1 MRVYETDQMITDTL
15 ASSLSHVKLFLVLLI
30 ILSPMFNLGEYDE
43 EEAKEIRT
51 FLIDAGIKVELK
63 PSLVV
68 MEEQTCFLHGRHSLL
83 KDVAKDMDEY
93 EGYLSVLKSVLVR
106 STTEAEFD
114 ELFMAELDPTMTEKR
129 DKILALSQ
137 NPDSLS
143 EVEKESLDFNSTG
156 WLSFLV
162 KFGKAQLFAQ
172 SVLSLNDI
180 EIGEPVGDK
189 LDDPLLDIPVN
200 SRDYD
205 PKPEQYKTTIE
216 FHLEKTVGVYVDEFT
231 TPLSSELD
239 EEFSDLYPE
248 EYQNLRVLGMLI
260 EKLATS
266 PTSRKMDFGEFIEN
280 CSMRLKDE
288 DGDDIF
294 IDGEEV
300 AEELAKV
307 LEKSDVVKIK
317 GDKVKWKSER

>member
-1 MRVYETDQMITDTL
+1 
-15 ASSLSHVKLFLVLLI
+15 
-30 ILSPMFNLGEYDE
+30 MFNLGEYDE

-51 FLIDAGIKVELK
+51 FLIDAGIRVELK
-63 PSLVV
+63 PSIVV
-68 MEEQTCFLHGRHSLL
+68 MEEQTSSLHGRQSLL
-83 KDVAKDMDEY
+83 KDVAKDMSEY
-93 EGYLSVLKSVLVR
+93 EGYLSVLKSVLPR
-106 STTEAEFD
+106 STTQEEFD
-114 ELFMAELDPTMTEKR
+114 ELFMVELDPTMTEKR
-129 DKILALSQ
+129 AKIMALSE

-143 EVEKESLDFNSTG
+143 EAEKESLEFNSTEWMG
-156 WLSFLV
+156 FLLKSGTARIFV
-162 KFGKAQLFAQ
+162 D

-180 EIGEPVGDK
+180 KIGEPVGDK
-189 LDDPLLDIPVN
+189 LDDPLLDVPVN

-205 PKPEQYKTTIE
+205 PKPEQFKTTIE
-216 FHLEKTVGVYVDEFT
+216 FHLEKAVGIYADEFT

-248 EYQNLRVLGMLI
+248 EYQNLRVLGLLI

-288 DGDDIF
+288 DGDDLL
-294 IDGEEV
+294 IDGKEV

-307 LEKSDVVKIK
+307 LEKSDVVKVK

>member
-1 MRVYETDQMITDTL
+1 
-15 ASSLSHVKLFLVLLI
+15 
-30 ILSPMFNLGEYDE
+30 MFNLGEYDE

-51 FLIDAGIKVELK
+51 FLIDAGIRVELK
-63 PSLVV
+63 PSIVV
-68 MEEQTCFLHGRHSLL
+68 MEEQTCSLHGRQSLL
-83 KDVAKDMDEY
+83 KDVAKDMSEY
-93 EGYLSVLKSVLVR
+93 EGYLSVLNSVLPR
-106 STTEAEFD
+106 STTEEEFD
-114 ELFMAELDPTMTEKR
+114 ELFMVELDPTMTEKR
-129 DKILALSQ
+129 AKIMALSE

-143 EVEKESLDFNSTG
+143 EAEKESLEFNSTEWMG
-156 WLSFLV
+156 FLLKSGTARIFV
-162 KFGKAQLFAQ
+162 D

-180 EIGEPVGDK
+180 KIGEPVGDK
-189 LDDPLLDIPVN
+189 LDDPLLDVPVN

-205 PKPEQYKTTIE
+205 PKPEQFKTTIE
-216 FHLEKTVGVYVDEFT
+216 FHLEKAVGIYADEFT

-248 EYQNLRVLGMLI
+248 EYQNLRVLGLLI

-288 DGDDIF
+288 DGDDLL
-294 IDGEEV
+294 IDGKEV

-307 LEKSDVVKIK
+307 LEKSDVVKVK

>member
-1 MRVYETDQMITDTL
+1 
-15 ASSLSHVKLFLVLLI
+15 
-30 ILSPMFNLGEYDE
+30 MFNLGEYDE

-51 FLIDAGIKVELK
+51 FLIDAGIRVELK
-63 PSLVV
+63 PSIVV
-68 MEEQTCFLHGRHSLL
+68 MEEQTCSLHGRQSLL
-83 KDVAKDMDEY
+83 KDVAKDMSEY
-93 EGYLSVLKSVLVR
+93 EGYLSVLKSVLSR
-106 STTEAEFD
+106 STTEEEFD
-114 ELFMAELDPTMTEKR
+114 EFFMEELDPTMTEKR
-129 DKILALSQ
+129 AKIMALSE

-143 EVEKESLDFNSTG
+143 EAEKESLEFNSTEWMG
-156 WLSFLV
+156 FLLKSGTARIFV
-162 KFGKAQLFAQ
+162 D

-180 EIGEPVGDK
+180 KIGEPVGDK
-189 LDDPLLDIPVN
+189 LDDPLLDVPVN

-205 PKPEQYKTTIE
+205 PKPEQFKTTIE
-216 FHLEKTVGVYVDEFT
+216 FHLEKAVGIYADEFT

-248 EYQNLRVLGMLI
+248 EYQNLRVLGLLI

-288 DGDDIF
+288 DGDDLL
-294 IDGEEV
+294 IDGKEV

-307 LEKSDVVKIK
+307 LEKSDVVKVK

>member
-1 MRVYETDQMITDTL
+1 
-15 ASSLSHVKLFLVLLI
+15 
-30 ILSPMFNLGEYDE
+30 MFNLGEYDE

-51 FLIDAGIKVELK
+51 FLIDAGIRVELK
-63 PSLVV
+63 PSIVV
-68 MEEQTCFLHGRHSLL
+68 MEEQTCSLHGRHSLL
-83 KDVAKDMDEY
+83 KDVAKDMSEY
-93 EGYLSVLKSVLVR
+93 EGYLSVLKSVLPR
-106 STTEAEFD
+106 STTEEEFD

-129 DKILALSQ
+129 AKIMALSEDS
-137 NPDSLS
+137 DSLS
-143 EVEKESLDFNSTG
+143 EAEKESLELNSTE
-156 WLSFLV
+156 WMSFLLRS
-162 KFGKAQLFAQ
+162 GTARIFAD

-180 EIGEPVGDK
+180 KIGEPVGDK
-189 LDDPLLDIPVN
+189 LDDPLLDVPVN

-205 PKPEQYKTTIE
+205 PKPEQLKTTIE
-216 FHLEKTVGVYVDEFT
+216 FHLEKAVEVYADEFT

-248 EYQNLRVLGMLI
+248 EYQNLRVLGLLI

-280 CSMRLKDE
+280 CSMHLKDE
-288 DGDDIF
+288 DGDDLL
-294 IDGEEV
+294 IDGKEV

-307 LEKSDVVKIK
+307 LEKSDVVKVK

>member
-1 MRVYETDQMITDTL
+1 
-15 ASSLSHVKLFLVLLI
+15 
-30 ILSPMFNLGEYDE
+30 MFNLGEYDE

-51 FLIDAGIKVELK
+51 FLIDAGIRVELK
-63 PSLVV
+63 PSIVV
-68 MEEQTCFLHGRHSLL
+68 MEEQTCSLHGRQSLL
-83 KDVAKDMDEY
+83 KDVAKDMSEY
-93 EGYLSVLKSVLVR
+93 EGYLSVLKSVLPR
-106 STTEAEFD
+106 STTEEEFD
-114 ELFMAELDPTMTEKR
+114 ELFMVELDPTMTEKR
-129 DKILALSQ
+129 AKIMALSEDS
-137 NPDSLS
+137 DSLS
-143 EVEKESLDFNSTG
+143 EAEKESLELNSTE
-156 WLSFLV
+156 WMSFLLRS
-162 KFGKAQLFAQ
+162 GTARIFAD

-180 EIGEPVGDK
+180 KIGEPVGDK
-189 LDDPLLDIPVN
+189 LDDPLLDVPVN

-205 PKPEQYKTTIE
+205 PKPEQLKTTIE
-216 FHLEKTVGVYVDEFT
+216 FHLEKAVEVYADEFT

-248 EYQNLRVLGMLI
+248 EYQNLRVLGLLI

-288 DGDDIF
+288 DGDDIL

-307 LEKSDVVKIK
+307 LEKSDVVKVK

>member
-1 MRVYETDQMITDTL
+1 
-15 ASSLSHVKLFLVLLI
+15 
-30 ILSPMFNLGEYDE
+30 MFNLGEYDE

-51 FLIDAGIKVELK
+51 FLIDAGIRVELK
-63 PSLVV
+63 PSIVV
-68 MEEQTCFLHGRHSLL
+68 MEEQTCSLHGRQSLL
-83 KDVAKDMDEY
+83 KDVAKDMSEY
-93 EGYLSVLKSVLVR
+93 EGYLSVLKSVLSR
-106 STTEAEFD
+106 STTEEEFD
-114 ELFMAELDPTMTEKR
+114 EFFMEELDPTMTEKR
-129 DKILALSQ
+129 AKIMALSE

-143 EVEKESLDFNSTG
+143 EAEKESLEFNSTEWMG
-156 WLSFLV
+156 FLLKSGTARIFV
-162 KFGKAQLFAQ
+162 D

-180 EIGEPVGDK
+180 KIGEPVGDK
-189 LDDPLLDIPVN
+189 LDDPLLDVPVN
-200 SRDYD
+200 SSDYD
-205 PKPEQYKTTIE
+205 PKPEQFKTTIE
-216 FHLEKTVGVYVDEFT
+216 FHLEKAVGIYADEFT

-248 EYQNLRVLGMLI
+248 EYQNLRVLGLLI

-288 DGDDIF
+288 DGDDLL
-294 IDGEEV
+294 IDGKEV

-307 LEKSDVVKIK
+307 LEKSDVVKVK

>member
-1 MRVYETDQMITDTL
+1 
-15 ASSLSHVKLFLVLLI
+15 
-30 ILSPMFNLGEYDE
+30 MFNLGEYDE

-51 FLIDAGIKVELK
+51 FLIDAGIRVELK
-63 PSLVV
+63 PSIVV
-68 MEEQTCFLHGRHSLL
+68 MEEQTSSLHGRHSLL
-83 KDVAKDMDEY
+83 KDVAKDMSEY
-93 EGYLSVLKSVLVR
+93 EGYLSVLKSVLPR
-106 STTEAEFD
+106 STTEEEFD
-114 ELFMAELDPTMTEKR
+114 ELFMEELDPTMTEKR
-129 DKILALSQ
+129 AKIMALSEDH
-137 NPDSLS
+137 DSLS
-143 EVEKESLDFNSTG
+143 EAEKESLEFNSTE
-156 WLSFLV
+156 WMSFLLRS
-162 KFGKAQLFAQ
+162 GRARIFAD

-180 EIGEPVGDK
+180 KIGEPVGDK

-205 PKPEQYKTTIE
+205 PKPEQLKTTIE
-216 FHLEKTVGVYVDEFT
+216 FHLEKTVGIYADEFT

-248 EYQNLRVLGMLI
+248 EYQNLRVLGLLI

-288 DGDDIF
+288 DGDDLL
-294 IDGEEV
+294 IDGKEV

-307 LEKSDVVKIK
+307 LEKSDVVKVK

>member
-1 MRVYETDQMITDTL
+1 
-15 ASSLSHVKLFLVLLI
+15 
-30 ILSPMFNLGEYDE
+30 MFNLGEYDE

-51 FLIDAGIKVELK
+51 FLIDAGIRVELK
-63 PSLVV
+63 PSIVV
-68 MEEQTCFLHGRHSLL
+68 MEEQTSSLHGRQSML
-83 KDVAKDMDEY
+83 KDVAKDMSEY
-93 EGYLSVLKSVLVR
+93 EGYLSVLKSVLPR
-106 STTEAEFD
+106 STTEEEFD
-114 ELFMAELDPTMTEKR
+114 ELFMEELDPTMTEKR
-129 DKILALSQ
+129 AKIMALSE

-143 EVEKESLDFNSTG
+143 EAEKESLEFNSTEWMG
-156 WLSFLV
+156 FLLKSGTARIFV
-162 KFGKAQLFAQ
+162 D

-180 EIGEPVGDK
+180 KIGEPVGDK
-189 LDDPLLDIPVN
+189 LDDPLLDVPVN
-200 SRDYD
+200 SSDYD
-205 PKPEQYKTTIE
+205 PKPEQFKTTIE
-216 FHLEKTVGVYVDEFT
+216 FHLEKAVGIYADEFT

-248 EYQNLRVLGMLI
+248 EYQNLRVLGLLI

-288 DGDDIF
+288 DGDDLL
-294 IDGEEV
+294 IDGKEV

-307 LEKSDVVKIK
+307 LEKSDVVKVK

>member
-1 MRVYETDQMITDTL
+1 
-15 ASSLSHVKLFLVLLI
+15 
-30 ILSPMFNLGEYDE
+30 MFNLGEYDE

-51 FLIDAGIKVELK
+51 FLIDAGIRVELK
-63 PSLVV
+63 PSIVV
-68 MEEQTCFLHGRHSLL
+68 MEEQTSSLHGRQSLL
-83 KDVAKDMDEY
+83 KDVAKDMSEY
-93 EGYLSVLKSVLVR
+93 EGYLSVLKSVLSR
-106 STTEAEFD
+106 STNEEEFD
-114 ELFMAELDPTMTEKR
+114 EFFMEELDPTMTEKR
-129 DKILALSQ
+129 AKIMALSE

-143 EVEKESLDFNSTG
+143 EAEKESLEFNSTEWMG
-156 WLSFLV
+156 FLLKSGTARIFV
-162 KFGKAQLFAQ
+162 D

-180 EIGEPVGDK
+180 KIGEPVGDK
-189 LDDPLLDIPVN
+189 LDDPLLDVPVN
-200 SRDYD
+200 SSDYD
-205 PKPEQYKTTIE
+205 PKPEQFKTTIE
-216 FHLEKTVGVYVDEFT
+216 FHLEKAVGIYADEFT

-248 EYQNLRVLGMLI
+248 EYQNLRVLGLLI

-288 DGDDIF
+288 DGDDLL
-294 IDGEEV
+294 IDGKEV

-307 LEKSDVVKIK
+307 LEKSDVVKVK

>member
-1 MRVYETDQMITDTL
+1 
-15 ASSLSHVKLFLVLLI
+15 
-30 ILSPMFNLGEYDE
+30 MFNLGEYDE

-51 FLIDAGIKVELK
+51 FLIDAGIRVELK
-63 PSLVV
+63 PSIVV
-68 MEEQTCFLHGRHSLL
+68 MEEQTSSLHGRQSLL
-83 KDVAKDMDEY
+83 KDVAKDMSEY
-93 EGYLSVLKSVLVR
+93 EGYLSVLKSVLSR
-106 STTEAEFD
+106 SMTEEEFD
-114 ELFMAELDPTMTEKR
+114 EFFMEELDPTMTEKR
-129 DKILALSQ
+129 AKIMALSE

-143 EVEKESLDFNSTG
+143 EAEKESLEFNSTEWMG
-156 WLSFLV
+156 FLLKSGTARIFV
-162 KFGKAQLFAQ
+162 D

-180 EIGEPVGDK
+180 KIGEPVGDK
-189 LDDPLLDIPVN
+189 LDDPLLDVPVN
-200 SRDYD
+200 SSDYD
-205 PKPEQYKTTIE
+205 PKPEQFKTTIE
-216 FHLEKTVGVYVDEFT
+216 FHLEKAVGIYADEFT

-248 EYQNLRVLGMLI
+248 EYQNLRVLGLLI

-288 DGDDIF
+288 DGDDLL
-294 IDGEEV
+294 IDGKEV

-307 LEKSDVVKIK
+307 LEKSDVVKVK

>member
-1 MRVYETDQMITDTL
+1 
-15 ASSLSHVKLFLVLLI
+15 
-30 ILSPMFNLGEYDE
+30 MFNLGEYDE

-51 FLIDAGIKVELK
+51 FLIDAGIRVELK
-63 PSLVV
+63 PSIVV
-68 MEEQTCFLHGRHSLL
+68 MEEQTCSLHGRQSLL
-83 KDVAKDMDEY
+83 KDVAKDMSEY
-93 EGYLSVLKSVLVR
+93 EGYLSVLKSVLSR
-106 STTEAEFD
+106 SMTEEEFD
-114 ELFMAELDPTMTEKR
+114 EFFMEELDPTMTEKR
-129 DKILALSQ
+129 AKIMALSE

-143 EVEKESLDFNSTG
+143 EAEKESLEFNSTEWMG
-156 WLSFLV
+156 FLLKSGTARIFV
-162 KFGKAQLFAQ
+162 D

-180 EIGEPVGDK
+180 KIGEPVGDK
-189 LDDPLLDIPVN
+189 LDDPLLDVPVN

-205 PKPEQYKTTIE
+205 PKPEQFKTTIE
-216 FHLEKTVGVYVDEFT
+216 FHLEKAVGIYADEFT

-248 EYQNLRVLGMLI
+248 EYQNLRVLGLLI

-280 CSMRLKDE
+280 CSMHLKDE
-288 DGDDIF
+288 DGDDLL
-294 IDGEEV
+294 IDGKEV

-307 LEKSDVVKIK
+307 LEKSDVVKVK

>member
-1 MRVYETDQMITDTL
+1 
-15 ASSLSHVKLFLVLLI
+15 
-30 ILSPMFNLGEYDE
+30 MFNLGEYDE

-51 FLIDAGIKVELK
+51 FLIDAGIRVELK
-63 PSLVV
+63 PSIVV
-68 MEEQTCFLHGRHSLL
+68 MEEQTCSLHGRHSLL
-83 KDVAKDMDEY
+83 KDVAKDMSEY
-93 EGYLSVLKSVLVR
+93 ESNLSALKIVLPR
-106 STTEAEFD
+106 STTQEEFE
-114 ELFMAELDPTMTEKR
+114 ELYMKELDPASMEKR
-129 DKILALSQ
+129 DKIIALCEDQ
-137 NPDSLS
+137 DSLS
-143 EVEKESLDFNSTG
+143 EVEKESLELSSTE
-156 WLSFLV
+156 WMSFLLRS
-162 KFGKAQLFAQ
+162 GTAILFAK

-180 EIGEPVGDK
+180 KIGEPVGDK

-200 SRDYD
+200 SGDYD
-205 PKPEQYKTTIE
+205 PKPEQFKTTIE
-216 FHLEKTVGVYVDEFT
+216 FHLEKTVGVYADEFT

-248 EYQNLRVLGMLI
+248 EYQNLRVLGLLI

-288 DGDDIF
+288 DGDDLL
-294 IDGEEV
+294 IDGKEV

-307 LEKSDVVKIK
+307 LEKSDVVKVK

>member
-1 MRVYETDQMITDTL
+1 
-15 ASSLSHVKLFLVLLI
+15 
-30 ILSPMFNLGEYDE
+30 MFNLGEYDE

-51 FLIDAGIKVELK
+51 FLIDAGIRVELK
-63 PSLVV
+63 PSIVV
-68 MEEQTCFLHGRHSLL
+68 MEEQICSLHGRQSLL
-83 KDVAKDMDEY
+83 KDVAKDMSEY
-93 EGYLSVLKSVLVR
+93 EGYLSVLKSVLSR
-106 STTEAEFD
+106 STTEEEFD
-114 ELFMAELDPTMTEKR
+114 EFFMEELDPTMTEKR
-129 DKILALSQ
+129 AKIMALSE

-143 EVEKESLDFNSTG
+143 EAEKESLEFNSTEWMG
-156 WLSFLV
+156 FLLKSGTARIFV
-162 KFGKAQLFAQ
+162 D

-180 EIGEPVGDK
+180 KIGEPVGDK
-189 LDDPLLDIPVN
+189 LDDPLLDVPVN

-205 PKPEQYKTTIE
+205 PKPEQLKTTIE
-216 FHLEKTVGVYVDEFT
+216 FHLEKAVGIYADEFT

-248 EYQNLRVLGMLI
+248 EYQNLRVLGLLI

-288 DGDDIF
+288 DGDDLL
-294 IDGEEV
+294 IDGKEV

-307 LEKSDVVKIK
+307 LEKSDVVKVK

>member
-1 MRVYETDQMITDTL
+1 
-15 ASSLSHVKLFLVLLI
+15 
-30 ILSPMFNLGEYDE
+30 MFNLGEYDE

-51 FLIDAGIKVELK
+51 FLIDAGIRVELK
-63 PSLVV
+63 PSIVV
-68 MEEQTCFLHGRHSLL
+68 MEEQTSSLHGRHSLL
-83 KDVAKDMDEY
+83 KDVAKDMSEY
-93 EGYLSVLKSVLVR
+93 EGYLSVLNSVLPR
-106 STTEAEFD
+106 STTEEEFD
-114 ELFMAELDPTMTEKR
+114 ELFMVELDPTMTEKR
-129 DKILALSQ
+129 AKIMALSE

-143 EVEKESLDFNSTG
+143 EAEKESLEFNSTEWMG
-156 WLSFLV
+156 FLLKSGTARIFV
-162 KFGKAQLFAQ
+162 D

-180 EIGEPVGDK
+180 KIGEPVGDK
-189 LDDPLLDIPVN
+189 LDDPLLDVPVN
-200 SRDYD
+200 SSDYD
-205 PKPEQYKTTIE
+205 PKPEQFKTTIE
-216 FHLEKTVGVYVDEFT
+216 FHLEKAVGIYADEFT

-248 EYQNLRVLGMLI
+248 EYQNLRVLGLLI

-288 DGDDIF
+288 DGDDLL
-294 IDGEEV
+294 IDGKEV

-307 LEKSDVVKIK
+307 LEKSDVVKVK

>member
-1 MRVYETDQMITDTL
+1 
-15 ASSLSHVKLFLVLLI
+15 
-30 ILSPMFNLGEYDE
+30 MFNLGEYDE

-51 FLIDAGIKVELK
+51 FLIDAGIRVELK

-68 MEEQTCFLHGRHSLL
+68 MEEQTCSLHGRHSLL
-83 KDVAKDMDEY
+83 KDVAKDMSEY
-93 EGYLSVLKSVLVR
+93 EGYLSVLKSVLPR
-106 STTEAEFD
+106 STTEEEFD
-114 ELFMAELDPTMTEKR
+114 EFFMEELDPTMTEKR
-129 DKILALSQ
+129 AKIMVLSE

-143 EVEKESLDFNSTG
+143 EAEKESLEFNSTEWMG
-156 WLSFLV
+156 FLLRS
-162 KFGKAQLFAQ
+162 GTAIIFAK

-180 EIGEPVGDK
+180 KIGEPVGDK

-200 SRDYD
+200 SSDYD
-205 PKPEQYKTTIE
+205 PKPEQFKTTIE
-216 FHLEKTVGVYVDEFT
+216 FHLEKTVGIYADEFT

-248 EYQNLRVLGMLI
+248 EYQNLRVLGLLI

-280 CSMRLKDE
+280 CTMRLKDE
-288 DGDDIF
+288 DGDDLL
-294 IDGEEV
+294 IDGKEV

-307 LEKSDVVKIK
+307 LEKSDVVKVK

>member
-1 MRVYETDQMITDTL
+1 
-15 ASSLSHVKLFLVLLI
+15 
-30 ILSPMFNLGEYDE
+30 MFNLGEYDE

-51 FLIDAGIKVELK
+51 FLIDAGIRVELK
-63 PSLVV
+63 PSIVV
-68 MEEQTCFLHGRHSLL
+68 MEEQTSSLHGRHSLL
-83 KDVAKDMDEY
+83 KDVAKDMSEY
-93 EGYLSVLKSVLVR
+93 EGYLSVLKSVLSR
-106 STTEAEFD
+106 STTEEEFD
-114 ELFMAELDPTMTEKR
+114 EFFMEELDPTMTEKR
-129 DKILALSQ
+129 AKIMALSE

-143 EVEKESLDFNSTG
+143 EAEKESLEFNSTEWMG
-156 WLSFLV
+156 FLLKSGTARIFV
-162 KFGKAQLFAQ
+162 D

-180 EIGEPVGDK
+180 KIGEPVGDK
-189 LDDPLLDIPVN
+189 LDDPLLDVPVN
-200 SRDYD
+200 SSDYD
-205 PKPEQYKTTIE
+205 PKPEQFKTTIE
-216 FHLEKTVGVYVDEFT
+216 FHLEKAVGIYADEFT

-248 EYQNLRVLGMLI
+248 EYQNLRVLGLLI

-288 DGDDIF
+288 DGDDLL
-294 IDGEEV
+294 IDGKEV

-307 LEKSDVVKIK
+307 LEKSDVVKVK

>member
-1 MRVYETDQMITDTL
+1 
-15 ASSLSHVKLFLVLLI
+15 
-30 ILSPMFNLGEYDE
+30 MFNLGEYDE

-51 FLIDAGIKVELK
+51 FLIDAGIRVELK
-63 PSLVV
+63 PSIVV
-68 MEEQTCFLHGRHSLL
+68 MEEQTSSLHGRHSLL
-83 KDVAKDMDEY
+83 KDVAKDMSEY
-93 EGYLSVLKSVLVR
+93 EGYLSVLKSVLSR
-106 STTEAEFD
+106 STTEEEFD
-114 ELFMAELDPTMTEKR
+114 EFFMEELDPTMTEKR
-129 DKILALSQ
+129 AKIMALSE
-137 NPDSLS
+137 NLDSLS
-143 EVEKESLDFNSTG
+143 EAEKESLELNSTE
-156 WLSFLV
+156 WMSFLLRS
-162 KFGKAQLFAQ
+162 GTARIFAD

-180 EIGEPVGDK
+180 KIGEPVGDK
-189 LDDPLLDIPVN
+189 LDDPLLDVPVN

-205 PKPEQYKTTIE
+205 PKPEQLKTTIE
-216 FHLEKTVGVYVDEFT
+216 FHLEKAVGIYADEFT

-248 EYQNLRVLGMLI
+248 EYQNLRVLGLLI

-288 DGDDIF
+288 DGDDLL
-294 IDGEEV
+294 IDGKEV

-307 LEKSDVVKIK
+307 LEKSDVVKVK

>member
-1 MRVYETDQMITDTL
+1 
-15 ASSLSHVKLFLVLLI
+15 
-30 ILSPMFNLGEYDE
+30 MFNLGEYDE

-51 FLIDAGIKVELK
+51 FLSDAGIKVELK

-83 KDVAKDMDEY
+83 KDVAKDMSEY
-93 EGYLSVLKSVLVR
+93 EGYLSVLKSVLSR
-106 STTEAEFD
+106 SMTEEEFD
-114 ELFMAELDPTMTEKR
+114 EFFMEELDPTMTEKR
-129 DKILALSQ
+129 AKIMALSE

-143 EVEKESLDFNSTG
+143 EAEKESLEFNSTEWMG
-156 WLSFLV
+156 FLLKSGTARIFV
-162 KFGKAQLFAQ
+162 D

-180 EIGEPVGDK
+180 KIGEPVGDK
-189 LDDPLLDIPVN
+189 LDDPLLDVPVN

-205 PKPEQYKTTIE
+205 PKPEQFKTTIE
-216 FHLEKTVGVYVDEFT
+216 FHLEKAVGIYADEFT

-248 EYQNLRVLGMLI
+248 EYQNLRVLGLLI

-288 DGDDIF
+288 DGDDLL
-294 IDGEEV
+294 IDGKEV

-307 LEKSDVVKIK
+307 LEKSDVVKVK

>member
-1 MRVYETDQMITDTL
+1 
-15 ASSLSHVKLFLVLLI
+15 
-30 ILSPMFNLGEYDE
+30 MFNLGEYDE

-51 FLIDAGIKVELK
+51 FLIDAGIRVELK

-68 MEEQTCFLHGRHSLL
+68 MEEQTCSLHGRHSLL
-83 KDVAKDMDEY
+83 KDVAKDMSEY
-93 EGYLSVLKSVLVR
+93 EGYLSVLKSVLSR
-106 STTEAEFD
+106 STTEEEFD
-114 ELFMAELDPTMTEKR
+114 EFFMEELDPTMTEKR
-129 DKILALSQ
+129 AKIMALSE

-143 EVEKESLDFNSTG
+143 EAEKESLEFNSTEWMG
-156 WLSFLV
+156 FLLKSGTARIFV
-162 KFGKAQLFAQ
+162 D

-180 EIGEPVGDK
+180 KIGEPVGDK
-189 LDDPLLDIPVN
+189 LDDPLLDVPVN
-200 SRDYD
+200 SSDYD
-205 PKPEQYKTTIE
+205 PKPEQFKTTIE
-216 FHLEKTVGVYVDEFT
+216 FHLEKAVGIYADEFT

-248 EYQNLRVLGMLI
+248 EYQNLRVLGLLI

-288 DGDDIF
+288 DGDDLL
-294 IDGEEV
+294 IDGKEV

-307 LEKSDVVKIK
+307 LEKSDVVKVK